1 ASDEDGDSEV
11 AAADDETALTS
22 REPMEEESVDDEPIE
37 AVRGEA
43 TFELERPRGFLAPVV
58 DTESEAEEA
67 RSSVSDDDAPFVGS
81 EADVEPVVAIPRP
94 AEGPRQQSLFLST
107 LDDALVRE
115 AIDIIESSRRASAAL
130 LQRKLRIDHDQA
142 KELLALL
149 AHRGLLEL
157 AADGTQGR
165 VLG

>member
-1 ASDEDGDSEV
+1 MEAEGVRSPALDDED
-11 AAADDETALTS
+11 AT
-22 REPMEEESVDDEPIE
+22 VD
-37 AVRGEA
+37 A
-43 TFELERPRGFLAPVV
+43 
-58 DTESEAEEA
+58 
-67 RSSVSDDDAPFVGS
+67 
-81 EADVEPVVAIPRP
+81 EADAEPVVAIPRP
-94 AEGPRQQSLFLST
+94 PEGPRQQSLFLST